1 MFNFNNKGA
10 RKVLSV
16 VIIVVVVVTMVGTMI
31 MGALVR

>member
-1 MFNFNNKGA
+1 MLNFNNKGA

-16 VIIVVVVVTMVGTMI
+16 VIIVIVVVTMVGTMI